1 MKDNMETK
9 KKSYLAIAEELQK
22 QQCAIIQHAHKEC
35 INILRKSENLRVEF
49 RDTDLDYDVVIYED
63 NKHCKLQSA
72 YLFTEGS
79 ANIQL
84 SLYCHQDK
92 QTYNTSSLNTNLDPI
107 DLLTV
112 LAANI
117 EGEFLPM
124 NCVDHYM
131 YQVEEYNGEKIV
143 HIDGYVERRDD
154 NTYDL
159 VQACGCFIPI
169 ADLMKEEAYTVNVCA
184 DNAFAD
190 YKQYQGEIDEIEI
203 PNYYNPKKCKALPL
217 VDVNQDTP
225 CGFYVDIV

>member
-124 NCVDHYM
+124 DCVDHYM
-131 YQVEEYNGEKIV
+131 YQVEEYNGEKQV
-143 HIDGYVERRDD
+143 HVDGYVYEGD
-154 NTYDL
+154 NGYNL
-159 VQACGCFIPI
+159 VQACGCYIPV
-169 ADLMKEEAYTVNVCA
+169 ADIEGLPQDEVNNIVEGTF
-184 DNAFAD
+184 DIS
-190 YKQYQGEIDEIEI
+190 KQYQADNVSLEEVA
-203 PNYYNPKKCKALPL
+203 NYYKMLPHL
-217 VDVNQDTP
+217 LICNITKDTP
-225 CGFYVDIV
+225 CGMYLDAE